1 MGVLYFSE
9 VPLTGV
15 TIEYQPARTVGPPS
29 HQPSREFAS
38 QCLQVAATQAPRGI
52 TRRGDSRLRYT
63 TRRPNGPATH
73 EVPGDLEVR
82 GREGL
87 VPAWGVD
94 GQLILTPPC
103 TLGMDNHWWNI

>member
-38 QCLQVAATQAPRGI
+38 QCLQVAATW
-52 TRRGDSRLRYT
+52 
-63 TRRPNGPATH
+63 RRPRA
-73 EVPGDLEVR
+73 VR
-82 GREGL
+82 HSGA
-87 VPAWGVD
+87 AWYYTAWRLAAEIHD
-94 GQLILTPPC
+94 AAPEWPR
-103 TLGMDNHWWNI
+103 HP